1 MAQLA
6 AGDNPNTPR
15 GVCHNETQLSYF
27 LGIALSCQAT
37 ARIEATVIEVEVHQ
51 LLRNFLRQQG
61 HTQWPHHLTMARLV
75 ARALRLGRSALL
87 QTGSTA
93 AYRGRYRLSYLM
105 PALVWPGPIVLVVPD
120 AIHQQL
126 IQDDI
131 PTLLQ
136 TLPTVK
142 SIQIGD
148 RWPSKTFQGILITTP
163 SAWLSAQIT
172 TPHETSSLQTT
183 SSFPPNIVTLID
195 GIDPLVDWIRLEL
208 TSNLDDTDW
217 HQLGLAY
224 PAQQTI
230 IRDIRVKLTHLAFQ
244 HPANPYSCY
253 LADAEEYALLD
264 ELYDQLASAPLG
276 LDALPPNWQKF
287 RCQLSQADGMTWLQL
302 NRESGQLTLR
312 CAPVNVAEIMRPIWQ
327 RQPVVLIGA
336 AVDEEARAESY
347 RQSLGL
353 QDVTCLKFTS
363 DRQQDGIQLYTPDR
377 LPMPNSHQFSQAI
390 LQEIRN
396 LLQLPE
402 SLTQPTVILIGDDPL
417 KTQIGSILAAEYGS
431 RVQVE
436 RPEIM
441 ENGILIAGW
450 EFWHDYRLR
459 CPPPG
464 LLIITTLPIPSL
476 ENPLVAGQVAYYKRL
491 RQDWFRLFLLPK
503 ALQTL
508 QLAIAPISAQQGKVA
523 LLDNRVNHRSYGRT
537 ILKALNPIAQS
548 TYLDPNWLASIN
560 QTL

>member
-1 MAQLA
+1 M
-6 AGDNPNTPR
+6 
-15 GVCHNETQLSYF
+15 
-27 LGIALSCQAT
+27 
-37 ARIEATVIEVEVHQ
+37 IEAEVHQ
-51 LLRNFLRQQG
+51 LLRKFLRQQG

-120 AIHQQL
+120 TIHQQL
-126 IQDDI
+126 VQDEI

-136 TLPTVK
+136 TLPTIK

-148 RWPSKTFQGILITTP
+148 RWPSETFQGILITTP
-163 SAWLSAQIT
+163 SAWLSAQL
-172 TPHETSSLQTT
+172 SSTNPGHQ
-183 SSFPPNIVTLID
+183 SQRGVPAFPPNIVTLID
-195 GIDPLVDWIRLEL
+195 GIDPLIDWARTQL
-208 TSNLDDTDW
+208 TCSLDDADW

-224 PAQQTI
+224 PAQQGV
-230 IRDIRVKLTHLAFQ
+230 IRDLRVKLTHLAFQ

-253 LADAEEYALLD
+253 LANTEEYALLT
-264 ELYDQLASAPLG
+264 ELYNRLSATPLG
-276 LDALPPNWQKF
+276 LEALPQAWQQF
-287 RCQLSQADGMTWLQL
+287 HQQLERANGMAWLQL
-302 NRESGQLTLR
+302 NRDSGQLALQ
-312 CAPVNVAEIMRPIWQ
+312 CAPVNLAEMMAPIWQ

-336 AVDEEARAESY
+336 AVDEEKRADSY
-347 RQSLGL
+347 RQRLGL
-353 QDVTCLKFTS
+353 DDLTCLKFTP
-363 DRQQDGIQLYTPDR
+363 DRQHDGIQLYTPDQ
-377 LPMPNSHQFSQAI
+377 LPMPNSSRFPNAI
-390 LQEIRN
+390 LQEIRH

-402 SLTQPTVILIGDDPL
+402 TRTQPTIILVGDTPL
-417 KTQIGSILAAEYGS
+417 KAQIGSILAAEYGS

-436 RPEIM
+436 KTEL
-441 ENGILIAGW
+441 EQNSILVTDW
-450 EFWHDYRLR
+450 DFWQDYRLR
-459 CPPPG
+459 CPSPG

-491 RQDWFRLFLLPK
+491 RQDWFRLFLLPT

-523 LLDNRVNHRSYGRT
+523 LLDNRVNHRSYGRI
-537 ILKALNPIAQS
+537 ILKTLNPIAQS
-548 TYLDPNWLASIN
+548 TYLDPNWLASVN

>member
-1 MAQLA
+1 M
-6 AGDNPNTPR
+6 
-15 GVCHNETQLSYF
+15 
-27 LGIALSCQAT
+27 
-37 ARIEATVIEVEVHQ
+37 IEAEVHQ
-51 LLRNFLRQQG
+51 LLRDFLRQQG

-93 AYRGRYRLSYLM
+93 AYRGHYRLSYLM
-105 PALVWPGPIVLVVPD
+105 PALVWPGPIVLVVPHTV
-120 AIHQQL
+120 HQQL
-126 IQDDI
+126 VQDEI

-136 TLPTVK
+136 TLPTIK

-148 RWPSKTFQGILITTP
+148 RWPSETFQGILITTP
-163 SAWLSAQIT
+163 GAWLSAQLVAT
-172 TPHETSSLQTT
+172 DPSHPAANA
-183 SSFPPNIVTLID
+183 FPANIVTLID
-195 GIDPLVDWIRLEL
+195 GIDPLVEWARTQL
-208 TSNLDDTDW
+208 TCNLDDADW

-224 PAQQTI
+224 PSLQTT
-230 IRDIRVKLTHLAFQ
+230 IRDLRVKLTHLAFQ

-253 LADAEEYALLD
+253 LANVEEHGLLT
-264 ELYDQLASAPLG
+264 ELYGQLAQTPLG
-276 LDALPPNWQKF
+276 LDALPSAWRQFWQ
-287 RCQLSQADGMTWLQL
+287 QLLRDDSMVWLQL
-302 NRESGQLTLR
+302 NRGSGQLTVR
-312 CAPVNVAEIMRPIWQ
+312 CAPVNLAEMMTPIWE

-336 AVDEEARAESY
+336 SVDEQTKAENY
-347 RQSLGL
+347 RQRLGL
-353 QDVTCLKFTS
+353 GDLTCLKFTP
-363 DRQQDGIQLYTPDR
+363 DRQQDGIQLYTPDQ
-377 LPMPNSHQFSQAI
+377 LPMPNSHQFSNAI

-402 SLTQPTVILIGDDPL
+402 TRTQPTVILVGDNPL

-436 RPEIM
+436 RPELAAH
-441 ENGILIAGW
+441 GILVTGW

-459 CPPPG
+459 CMPPG

-476 ENPLVAGQVAYYKRL
+476 ENPLVAGQVAYYKRR
-491 RQDWFRLFLLPK
+491 RQDWFRLFLLPET
-503 ALQTL
+503 LQML

-537 ILKALNPIAQS
+537 ILKTLNPIAQS
-548 TYLDPNWLASIN
+548 TYLDPSWLIPVD

>member
-1 MAQLA
+1 M
-6 AGDNPNTPR
+6 
-15 GVCHNETQLSYF
+15 
-27 LGIALSCQAT
+27 
-37 ARIEATVIEVEVHQ
+37 IEAEVHQ
-51 LLRNFLRQQG
+51 LLRDFLRQQG
-61 HTQWPHHLTMARLV
+61 HMQWPHHLTMARLV

-105 PALVWPGPIVLVVPD
+105 PALVWPGPLVLVVSH

-126 IQDDI
+126 IQDEI

-136 TLPTVK
+136 TVPTIK

-148 RWPSKTFQGILITTP
+148 QWPSATFQGILITTP
-163 SAWLSAQIT
+163 DAWFSAQLLAT
-172 TPHETSSLQTT
+172 DKTQQLHPTANA
-183 SSFPPNIVTLID
+183 FPPKIVTLID
-195 GIDPLVDWIRLEL
+195 GIDSLVEWSRAQL
-208 TSNLDDTDW
+208 THSLDDADW

-224 PAQQTI
+224 PSQQTA
-230 IRDIRVKLTHLAFQ
+230 IRDLRVKLTHLAFQ

-253 LADAEEYALLD
+253 LANTEEQTLLT
-264 ELYDQLASAPLG
+264 ELYGQLAETPLG
-276 LDALPPNWQKF
+276 LDALPIAWHDF
-287 RCQLSQADGMTWLQL
+287 RQHSNCDDSMTWLEL
-302 NRESGQLTLR
+302 NRESGQLTIR
-312 CAPVNVAEIMRPIWQ
+312 CAPVNLAEMMAPIWQ

-336 AVDEEARAESY
+336 SVDEEAKAGNY
-347 RQSLGL
+347 RQRLGL
-353 QDVTCLKFTS
+353 DDLTCLKFTP
-363 DRQQDGIQLYTPDR
+363 DRQQDGIQLYIPDQ
-377 LPMPNSHQFSQAI
+377 LPMPNSHQFPNAI
-390 LQEIRN
+390 LQEIRK

-402 SLTQPTVILIGDDPL
+402 TRTQPTVILVGDNPL

-436 RPEIM
+436 RPALPT
-441 ENGILIAGW
+441 NGILVSGW
-450 EFWHDYRLR
+450 EFWQDYRLR
-459 CPPPG
+459 CSPPG

-491 RQDWFRLFLLPK
+491 RQDWFRLFLLPE

-537 ILKALNPIAQS
+537 ILKTLNPIAQS
-548 TYLDPNWLASIN
+548 TYLDPSWLTPIN

>member
-1 MAQLA
+1 M
-6 AGDNPNTPR
+6 
-15 GVCHNETQLSYF
+15 
-27 LGIALSCQAT
+27 
-37 ARIEATVIEVEVHQ
+37 IEAEVHQ
-51 LLRNFLRQQG
+51 LLRDFLRQQG

-105 PALVWPGPIVLVVPD
+105 PALVWPGPIVLVVPP
-120 AIHQQL
+120 AIRQQL
-126 IQDDI
+126 VQDDI

-148 RWPSKTFQGILITTP
+148 CWPSNTFQGILITTP
-163 SAWLSAQIT
+163 RAWLSAQLRAGT
-172 TPHETSSLQTT
+172 SQEEHRSGGTNNLSTP
-183 SSFPPNIVTLID
+183 FPAHTVTLID
-195 GIDPLVDWIRLEL
+195 GIDPLVEWVRDQL
-208 TSNLDDTDW
+208 TRSLADADW

-224 PAQQTI
+224 PSQQTV
-230 IRDIRVKLTHLAFQ
+230 IRDVRVKLTHLAFQ
-244 HPANPYSCY
+244 HPINPYGCY
-253 LADAEEYALLD
+253 LADVEEHSLLT
-264 ELYDQLASAPLG
+264 ELYTLLSETPLG
-276 LDALPPNWQKF
+276 LEALPEPWRQF
-287 RCQLSQADGMTWLQL
+287 QQQLEQEDGMTWLQL

-312 CAPVNVAEIMRPIWQ
+312 CTPVNLAEIMAPIWR

-336 AVDEEARAESY
+336 AVDEETRADGY
-347 RQSLGL
+347 RQRLGL
-353 QDVTCLKFTS
+353 GDLTCLKFPP
-363 DRQQDGIQLYTPDR
+363 DRHQDGIQLYAPDR
-377 LPMPNSHQFSQAI
+377 LPMPNSNRFPGAI

-402 SLTQPTVILIGDDPL
+402 TRHQPTVILVGDTPL
-417 KTQIGSILAAEYGS
+417 KAQIGSILAAEYGS

-436 RPEIM
+436 RPELTQ
-441 ENGILIAGW
+441 NGILVTGW
-450 EFWHDYRLR
+450 SFWQDYRLR
-459 CPPPG
+459 CPSPG

-476 ENPLVAGQVAYYKRL
+476 EDPLVAGQVARHKRL
-491 RQDWFRLFLLPK
+491 RQDWFRLFLLPT

-523 LLDNRVNHRSYGRT
+523 LLDNRVNHRSYGRI
-537 ILKALNPIAQS
+537 ILKTLSPIAQS
-548 TYLDPNWLASIN
+548 TYLDPSWLSPVN

>member
-1 MAQLA
+1 M
-6 AGDNPNTPR
+6 
-15 GVCHNETQLSYF
+15 
-27 LGIALSCQAT
+27 
-37 ARIEATVIEVEVHQ
+37 IEAEVHQ
-51 LLRNFLRQQG
+51 LLRKFLRQQG

-105 PALVWPGPIVLVVPD
+105 PALIWPGPIVLVVPP

-126 IQDDI
+126 VQDEI

-136 TLPTVK
+136 TLPTIK
-142 SIQIGD
+142 SIQIGE
-148 RWPSKTFQGILITTP
+148 RWPGETFQGILITTP
-163 SAWLSAQIT
+163 SAWLSAQLQAT
-172 TPHETSSLQTT
+172 AQTPSAAQATA
-183 SSFPPNIVTLID
+183 FPPNLVTLID
-195 GIDPLVDWIRLEL
+195 GIDPLVDWVRTQL
-208 TSNLDDTDW
+208 TCSLTDADW

-224 PAQQTI
+224 PSQQVA
-230 IRDIRVKLTHLAFQ
+230 IRDLRVRLTHLAFQ

-253 LADAEEYALLD
+253 LADAEEQSLLID
-264 ELYDQLASAPLG
+264 LYSLLADTPLG
-276 LDALPPNWQKF
+276 LEALPPVWQKF
-287 RCQLSQADGMTWLQL
+287 RQQLERDDGMTWLQL

-312 CAPVNVAEIMRPIWQ
+312 CAPVNLADRMAPIWE

-336 AVDEEARAESY
+336 AVDEEKRAENY
-347 RQSLGL
+347 RQRLGL
-353 QDVTCLKFTS
+353 DDVTCLKFTP
-363 DRQQDGIQLYTPDR
+363 DRQQDGIQLYAPDR
-377 LPMPNSHQFSQAI
+377 LPMPNSQQFPNAI

-402 SLTQPTVILIGDDPL
+402 TRTQPTVILVGDNPL
-417 KTQIGSILAAEYGS
+417 KAQIGSILAAEYGS

-436 RPEIM
+436 RPELTD
-441 ENGILIAGW
+441 NGILVTGW
-450 EFWHDYRLR
+450 EYWQDYRLR

-464 LLIITTLPIPSL
+464 VLIITTLPIPSL
-476 ENPLVAGQVAYYKRL
+476 EDPLVAGQVAYYKRQ
-491 RQDWFRLFLLPK
+491 RQDWFRLFLLPT

-508 QLAIAPISAQQGKVA
+508 QLAIAPVSAQQGKVA

-537 ILKALNPIAQS
+537 ILKTLNPIAQS
-548 TYLDPNWLASIN
+548 TYLEPSWLAPLN